1 MFCSCIELTPP
12 WFARE
17 RERDLQE
24 LAARGPSLLGF
35 YQDPINHQEVVI
47 MIHEVG
53 PLVTNNLWFI
63 RYLSHMY
70 LPLLLTISN
79 LEIPFILYIY
89 FSHMLVFK
97 MMRNR
102 GLNLLFLLFF
112 FHPFYNQK
120 TVFFSFFY
128 CKILTGSV
136 ADKKLRRSRQR
147 GRETK
152 GGGERGSAAGVCRQS
167 AREAEER
174 SVGGDGTTE
183 QQGGAE

>member
-112 FHPFYNQK
+112 SIHFITKKPYSFPFFIVKY
-120 TVFFSFFY
+120 
-128 CKILTGSV
+128 
-136 ADKKLRRSRQR
+136 
-147 GRETK
+147 
-152 GGGERGSAAGVCRQS
+152 
-167 AREAEER
+167 
-174 SVGGDGTTE
+174 
-183 QQGGAE
+183 